1 MNGIIVLLLQA
12 RTLFHVKHLLSK
24 NFNEHII
31 LNELYDSI
39 LERTDQL
46 AEVYQGKYN
55 DLTINSL
62 PSISMEGDSL
72 QHALEIRKDLEDFI
86 NSEENENDQIN
97 AILDETINDFS
108 RAIYKL
114 RMR

>member
-1 MNGIIVLLLQA
+1 MNSIIILLLQA
-12 RTLFHVKHLLSK
+12 RTLFHVKHLLSR

-55 DLTINSL
+55 ELSINSL

-72 QHALEIRKDLEDFI
+72 QHALEIRKDLEDFRS
-86 NSEENENDQIN
+86 SEENDQIN

>member
-1 MNGIIVLLLQA
+1 MNSIIILLLQA
-12 RTLFHVKHLLSK
+12 RTLFHVKHLLSR

-55 DLTINSL
+55 ELSINSL

-72 QHALEIRKDLEDFI
+72 QHAIEIRKDLEDFRS
-86 NSEENENDQIN
+86 SEENDQIN

>member
-1 MNGIIVLLLQA
+1 MNSIIILLLQA
-12 RTLFHVKHLLSK
+12 RTLFHVKHLLSR

-55 DLTINSL
+55 DLSINSL

-72 QHALEIRKDLEDFI
+72 QHAIEIRKDLEDFRS
-86 NSEENENDQIN
+86 SEENDQIN

>member
-1 MNGIIVLLLQA
+1 MNSIIILLLQA
-12 RTLFHVKHLLSK
+12 RTLFHVKHLLSR

-55 DLTINSL
+55 DLSINSL

-72 QHALEIRKDLEDFI
+72 QHALEIRKDLEDFRS
-86 NSEENENDQIN
+86 SEENDQIN

>member
-1 MNGIIVLLLQA
+1 MNSIIILLLQA
-12 RTLFHVKHLLSK
+12 RTLFHVKHLLSR

-55 DLTINSL
+55 DLSINSL

-72 QHALEIRKDLEDFI
+72 QHAIEIRKDLEEFR
-86 NSEENENDQIN
+86 SSKENDQIN

>member
-1 MNGIIVLLLQA
+1 MNSIIILLLQA
-12 RTLFHVKHLLSK
+12 RTLFHVKHLLSR

-55 DLTINSL
+55 DLSINSL

-72 QHALEIRKDLEDFI
+72 QHAIEIRKDLEEFRS
-86 NSEENENDQIN
+86 SEENDQIN

>member
-72 QHALEIRKDLEDFI
+72 QHALEIRKDLEDFRS
-86 NSEENENDQIN
+86 SEENDQIN